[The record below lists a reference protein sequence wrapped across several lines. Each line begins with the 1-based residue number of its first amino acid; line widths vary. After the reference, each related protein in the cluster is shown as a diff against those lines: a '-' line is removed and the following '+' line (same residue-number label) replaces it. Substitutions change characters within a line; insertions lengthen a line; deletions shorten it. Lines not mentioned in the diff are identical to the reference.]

1 MSRPEKP
8 LKETAMRQETAM
20 TVNFIRLLALAIAIF
35 LAGKAAAAVEIKVGG
50 TGNALGTMREVAK
63 AYSTGNPG
71 AKITVLPSLGSGG
84 GINAVANGVI
94 DIAVSSR
101 PLKDEERALDLVE
114 SEYARTPFV
123 FAVPAKST
131 VIAMT
136 SAQIADLYSGRTQA
150 WPEGGRVRLVM
161 RPASDG
167 DSQQIRKM
175 TAAIGEALTHAEAIP
190 GIKFATNDQENA
202 GDIERIPGAFGATTL
217 ALITSEDRP
226 LRALALDGVEP
237 TVANAAAGRYPH
249 FTRLYLVTR
258 SKPAADPQR
267 FIAFLRSRQGGDI
280 LVRNGNWAP

>member
-35 LAGKAAAAVEIKVGG
+35 LAGKAAAIEVKIGG
-50 TGNALGTMREVAK
+50 TGNALGTMREIAL
-63 AYSTGNPG
+63 AYSHGDPG
-71 AKITVLPSLGSGG
+71 TKVTVLPSLGSGG

-101 PLKDEERALDLVE
+101 PLKDDERALGLVE

-161 RPASDG
+161 RPASGG

-175 TAAIGEALTHAEAIP
+175 TAAIG
-190 GIKFATNDQENA
+190 A
-202 GDIERIPGAFGATTL
+202 G
-217 ALITSEDRP
+217 
-226 LRALALDGVEP
+226 
-237 TVANAAAGRYPH
+237 
-249 FTRLYLVTR
+249 
-258 SKPAADPQR
+258 
-267 FIAFLRSRQGGDI
+267 
-280 LVRNGNWAP
+280 